1 MYANVN
7 ECRRIKNFYFDS
19 TKSDTWT
26 KFLVVATVSHIGM
39 QIFKP
44 HISKTHLSIHLMYV
58 NSNWIDTEKTSQ
70 AKWEPPMRGRGEG
83 GMKTQHPPPPPAK
96 SKDLLLEG
104 LGVSF
109 RKTCS
114 EHYPVENL
122 LALASAMTKSPIDVI
137 SGIPQNFKSKQ
148 GLRL

>member
-1 MYANVN
+1 MGAPYA
-7 ECRRIKNFYFDS
+7 
-19 TKSDTWT
+19 W
-26 KFLVVATVSHIGM
+26 
-39 QIFKP
+39 
-44 HISKTHLSIHLMYV
+44 
-58 NSNWIDTEKTSQ
+58 
-70 AKWEPPMRGRGEG
+70 RGGG
-83 GMKTQHPPPPPAK
+83 GMKTQLPPSPPAK

-109 RKTCS
+109 RKTSS

-137 SGIPQNFKSKQ
+137 SGIFQNFKSKQ

>member
-1 MYANVN
+1 
-7 ECRRIKNFYFDS
+7 
-19 TKSDTWT
+19 
-26 KFLVVATVSHIGM
+26 
-39 QIFKP
+39 
-44 HISKTHLSIHLMYV
+44 
-58 NSNWIDTEKTSQ
+58 
-70 AKWEPPMRGRGEG
+70 MRGGGEG
-83 GMKTQHPPPPPAK
+83 GMKTQLPPPAK

-137 SGIPQNFKSKQ
+137 SGIFQNFKSKQ